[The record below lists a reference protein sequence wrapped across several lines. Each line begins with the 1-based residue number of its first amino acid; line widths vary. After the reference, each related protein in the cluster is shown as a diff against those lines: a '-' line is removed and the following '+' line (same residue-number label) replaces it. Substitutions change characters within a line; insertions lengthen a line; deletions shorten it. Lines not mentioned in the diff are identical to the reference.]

1 MSSLNGT
8 ARIHGVIKVTR
19 MAWHAAM
26 AVGEGGGGWQALSTT
41 SCYSTGV
48 T

>member
-26 AVGEGGGGWQALSTT
+26 AVGEGGGGRLSAQHLVIPR
-41 SCYSTGV
+41 G
-48 T
+48 

>member
-26 AVGEGGGGWQALSTT
+26 AVGEGGGGGRLSAQHLVIPR
-41 SCYSTGV
+41 G
-48 T
+48 